1 MELKRSKEYISNVR
15 QTYWKAEIGVNK
27 LGKRGDETSR
37 C

>member
-15 QTYWKAEIGVNK
+15 QTYWKAEGVNK